1 MLRAARS
8 LAGLSQQELA
18 DRGSIS
24 RRCLTAWEGSSGS
37 VLHRRRA
44 HNFTMTLIR
53 VTGSQLHAARV
64 LVGLSREVLAE
75 PAGLCRHTIC
85 KWETSSHAVRG
96 AMCGHLCRV
105 VDVLNAA
112 MGQRTMRRA
121 PSPNYRSGTR
131 LHQLRVALGFLTP
144 AYKPREYEHS
154 RRHSWARP
162 QAPCANNRLRLLSG
176 LASLAVRKDCTN
188 FCKRR
193 ISARRGSRLVRAVPL
208 VAVVRE
214 RGSLVVVA
222 TTEWGAIQFAVQSN
236 SIIASLLL
244 GVGFL
249 QRIAAHSGTWGASR
263 SEKCRRA
270 GFRDANVAVG
280 ELVAL
285 SFASTFCGMR
295 ATAVPASTPAAAGR
309 LPPSHQCRPGTR
321 RRWHIPCR
329 GFVLPHSMTSSNRAD
344 NRQRVPWC
352 GRLR

>member
-1 MLRAARS
+1 MTIVEITGGMLRAARS

-121 PSPNYRSGTR
+121 PSPNYRMVLAFINSESR
-131 LHQLRVALGFLTP
+131 LGS
-144 AYKPREYEHS
+144 S
-154 RRHSWARP
+154 RRRTSHASMNIVVGIVGR
-162 QAPCANNRLRLLSG
+162 G
-176 LASLAVRKDCTN
+176 L
-188 FCKRR
+188 KRR
-193 ISARRGSRLVRAVPL
+193 AR
-208 VAVVRE
+208 
-214 RGSLVVVA
+214 
-222 TTEWGAIQFAVQSN
+222 TIDC
-236 SIIASLLL
+236 
-244 GVGFL
+244 GF
-249 QRIAAHSGTWGASR
+249 
-263 SEKCRRA
+263 
-270 GFRDANVAVG
+270 
-280 ELVAL
+280 
-285 SFASTFCGMR
+285 
-295 ATAVPASTPAAAGR
+295 
-309 LPPSHQCRPGTR
+309 
-321 RRWHIPCR
+321 
-329 GFVLPHSMTSSNRAD
+329 
-344 NRQRVPWC
+344 
-352 GRLR
+352 

>member
-1 MLRAARS
+1 
-8 LAGLSQQELA
+8 
-18 DRGSIS
+18 
-24 RRCLTAWEGSSGS
+24 
-37 VLHRRRA
+37 
-44 HNFTMTLIR
+44 
-53 VTGSQLHAARV
+53 
-64 LVGLSREVLAE
+64 
-75 PAGLCRHTIC
+75 
-85 KWETSSHAVRG
+85 
-96 AMCGHLCRV
+96 
-105 VDVLNAA
+105 

-236 SIIASLLL
+236 SIIARLLL
-244 GVGFL
+244 GVGFFATHCRT
-249 QRIAAHSGTWGASR
+249 QRDVGCQQVREVPSR
-263 SEKCRRA
+263 WFSRCQCRCRRA
-270 GFRDANVAVG
+270 CSPF
-280 ELVAL
+280 
-285 SFASTFCGMR
+285 
-295 ATAVPASTPAAAGR
+295 
-309 LPPSHQCRPGTR
+309 
-321 RRWHIPCR
+321 
-329 GFVLPHSMTSSNRAD
+329 
-344 NRQRVPWC
+344 
-352 GRLR
+352 LR